1 MLNLLNHLETRIKNI
16 IIRDCGI
23 LDEIIEI
30 RLRINSPVLI
40 KTLKREFF
48 LDESIVITKKDID
61 DILGNLTKNSIQI

>member
-30 RLRINSPVLI
+30 RIRINSPILI

-48 LDESIVITKKDID
+48 
-61 DILGNLTKNSIQI
+61 